1 MTVTALLLIALTV
14 LAAALVGWAAYELG
28 SPPLQTP
35 PRVQQWS
42 TQPAPPEYL
51 PAHRLETRLRWP
63 GHHLSE

>member
-14 LAAALVGWAAYELG
+14 LAATLVGWAAYELG
-28 SPPLQTP
+28 APPMAP

-42 TQPAPPEYL
+42 NPPAPPEYL